1 MTASLWRLLSHLPR
15 RRRVQL
21 YLLIVLMLAGAAAE
35 LLSLAAV
42 VPFVTVLANASG
54 SASQPAVRTFL
65 EFTGV
70 DADSLPFAIS
80 MVFSV
85 LVVAAATVRLTLLW
99 ASARFCY
106 GWGHDLSSELYRKTL
121 HRPYSFHISRNSS
134 EIIGAIGK
142 VQVVISSYI
151 NPVLNGLIAT
161 ILATAIIGTLMAIDP
176 VTAIGGAAVFGGC
189 YFLIASLVRQR
200 LRGLGLIFAKT
211 NDQRIQAVQEGL
223 GGIRDVILDR
233 AQAAY
238 QQRFSTFDDQYRR
251 AQARSEFL
259 NGSPRVMIEAVGM
272 LLLAGFA
279 LAYSSN
285 KASLGA
291 LLPVLGALALGV
303 QRLMPLLQ
311 QVYRGWSAMVNAQ
324 ASLDDVLKLIEYE
337 PPKLLEGEQLEFA
350 AAITLRGVSFCYGRA
365 GSATV
370 LHDINLDIRRGE
382 RIGIVGPTGSG
393 KSTLVDLLMGLL
405 FPAGGQLRV
414 DGAEITPQ
422 NAAAWQR
429 HIAHVPQTIFLTDA
443 SLMENIAF
451 AVAPGRIDRSRV
463 EAAAQ
468 AAQIHNHIVSLP
480 EGYQTRAGERGVKL
494 SGGQRQRIGIARAL
508 YRQADVLVLDEA
520 TSALDD
526 VTEERVMRGID
537 AIARDV
543 TVIVIAHRLSTLKG
557 CDRILQLE
565 RGRLVAVSTYQQLMQ
580 QRAGIG
586 REEEVGR

>member
-1 MTASLWRLLSHLPR
+1 
-15 RRRVQL
+15 
-21 YLLIVLMLAGAAAE
+21 
-35 LLSLAAV
+35 
-42 VPFVTVLANASG
+42 
-54 SASQPAVRTFL
+54 
-65 EFTGV
+65 
-70 DADSLPFAIS
+70 
-80 MVFSV
+80 
-85 LVVAAATVRLTLLW
+85 
-99 ASARFCY
+99 
-106 GWGHDLSSELYRKTL
+106 
-121 HRPYSFHISRNSS
+121 
-134 EIIGAIGK
+134 
-142 VQVVISSYI
+142 
-151 NPVLNGLIAT
+151 
-161 ILATAIIGTLMAIDP
+161 
-176 VTAIGGAAVFGGC
+176 
-189 YFLIASLVRQR
+189 
-200 LRGLGLIFAKT
+200 
-211 NDQRIQAVQEGL
+211 
-223 GGIRDVILDR
+223 
-233 AQAAY
+233 
-238 QQRFSTFDDQYRR
+238 
-251 AQARSEFL
+251 
-259 NGSPRVMIEAVGM
+259 
-272 LLLAGFA
+272 
-279 LAYSSN
+279 
-285 KASLGA
+285 
-291 LLPVLGALALGV
+291 
-303 QRLMPLLQ
+303 
-311 QVYRGWSAMVNAQ
+311 MVNAQ